1 MAFVVSVVLVVVVEV
16 VVAVVT
22 AAISSKNR
30 LINSFEGLHRKKQ
43 PIPTYTFSD
52 FAGLVICVL
61 SRARCAPGL
70 GR

>member
-1 MAFVVSVVLVVVVEV
+1 MAFVVSVVLIVVVEV

-30 LINSFEGLHRKKQ
+30 LSKQFRGLHGEKQ
-43 PIPTYTFSD
+43 RVPTYTFSD